1 MSNQRVE
8 RLVLEAFSQQHAA
21 GDFSFVEGR
30 MIEDGFSWDYSG
42 LANERLGSASA
53 AGELCTGVGELSSAA
68 NHFSDVMYATEP
80 YKPNLSIAKTRLCSL
95 AVQALAAGK
104 KLPADPFN
112 LVLNRYGCF

>member
-1 MSNQRVE
+1 VSNQRVE
-8 RLVLEAFSQQHAA
+8 RLVLEAFSQQHAG
-21 GDFSFVEGR
+21 GDFSFVEGC

-53 AGELCTGVGELSSAA
+53 AVELCTGVGELSSAA

-95 AVQALAAGK
+95 GVRVLAAGEK
-104 KLPADPFN
+104 VPADPFN
-112 LVLNRYGCF
+112 LALNRYGCF

>member
-8 RLVLEAFSQQHAA
+8 RLLLEAFSQQHAA
-21 GDFSFVEGR
+21 GDFSFVESR

-53 AGELCTGVGELSSAA
+53 AVELCTGVGELSSAA
-68 NHFSDVMYATEP
+68 NHFSNVMYATEP

-95 AVQALAAGK
+95 GMQVLAAGE

>member
-1 MSNQRVE
+1 
-8 RLVLEAFSQQHAA
+8 
-21 GDFSFVEGR
+21 

-53 AGELCTGVGELSSAA
+53 AVELCTGVGELSSAV

-95 AVQALAAGK
+95 GVQVLAAGE
-104 KLPADPFN
+104 KLPPDPFN

>member
-1 MSNQRVE
+1 
-8 RLVLEAFSQQHAA
+8 
-21 GDFSFVEGR
+21 

-53 AGELCTGVGELSSAA
+53 AVELCAGVGELSSAA
-68 NHFSDVMYATEP
+68 NHFADVMYATEP

-95 AVQALAAGK
+95 GVQVLAAGE

>member
-1 MSNQRVE
+1 MSNQRVK

-53 AGELCTGVGELSSAA
+53 AVELCTGVGELSSAA
-68 NHFSDVMYATEP
+68 NHFSNVMYATEP

-95 AVQALAAGK
+95 SVQILAAGE
-104 KLPADPFN
+104 KLHTDPFN

>member
-1 MSNQRVE
+1 
-8 RLVLEAFSQQHAA
+8 
-21 GDFSFVEGR
+21 

-53 AGELCTGVGELSSAA
+53 VFELCAGVEELSSAA
-68 NHFSDVMYATEP
+68 NHFSDVIYATEP

-95 AVQALAAGK
+95 GVQVLAAEQ

-112 LVLNRYGCF
+112 LVLNGYECF

>member
-8 RLVLEAFSQQHAA
+8 RLLLEAFSQQHAA

-30 MIEDGFSWDYSG
+30 MIQDGFSWDYSG

-53 AGELCTGVGELSSAA
+53 AVELCTGAGELSSAA
-68 NHFSDVMYATEP
+68 NHFSNVMYATEP
-80 YKPNLSIAKTRLCSL
+80 YKSNLSIAKTRLCL
-95 AVQALAAGK
+95 LGVQVLAAEE

>member
-1 MSNQRVE
+1 
-8 RLVLEAFSQQHAA
+8 
-21 GDFSFVEGR
+21 

-53 AGELCTGVGELSSAA
+53 AVELCTGVGELSSAA
-68 NHFSDVMYATEP
+68 NHFADVMYATEP

-95 AVQALAAGK
+95 GMQVLAAGE

>member
-1 MSNQRVE
+1 
-8 RLVLEAFSQQHAA
+8 
-21 GDFSFVEGR
+21 

-53 AGELCTGVGELSSAA
+53 AVELYTGVGEVSSAA
-68 NHFSDVMYATEP
+68 NHFADVMYATEP

-95 AVQALAAGK
+95 GVQVLAAGE